1 MENSTELVVNG
12 SLAILQSGELSENL
26 DRVEERM
33 QLEKIPTPFPISQ
46 AICEL
51 KEGLVQTCPYPRPPR
66 RPQPYNSSISGR
78 KPSLQTAPV
87 GFDLFCL
94 QRCRCLI

>member
-12 SLAILQSGELSENL
+12 SLAILQSGELSRNL

-66 RPQPYNSSISGR
+66 RPQPYNSSILEE
-78 KPSLQTAPV
+78 SLP
-87 GFDLFCL
+87 
-94 QRCRCLI
+94 CRRPL